1 MKGGITSGVVYPHAI
16 CELAR
21 VYRLVSIGGTSA
33 GAIAAAAAAAAEYG
47 RETGGFARLARVP
60 DWLAQ
65 DRNLRRLFQPQS
77 GTKRLFGLVAAA
89 RRRDR
94 QRALR
99 VAGAAIRAFPGA
111 ALGGALPG
119 ALLAA
124 AALLLSGSPALRV
137 ATLVGGILLALVGAA
152 AAVLAAVVLRGPR
165 VLTRNGFG
173 LCTGMPAGDTP
184 ALMPWLADL
193 IDDLAGSATPLTFGD
208 LRRRGIELAMIT
220 TNVTQ
225 RRPHR
230 LPFEERVFF
239 FEPEEWRR
247 LFPERIVEWLTAHPR
262 PLPAAGADRERDQ
275 HEREA
280 MLPRLPLPDSDDLPV
295 AVAARLSLSFP
306 LLISAV
312 PLWAFDR
319 TLREPQP
326 ERCWFSDGGVSSN
339 FPVHF
344 FDAPLPQRPTFG
356 IDLDGFHPDHPRQP
370 DEAQNVWLP
379 SVGAANVLQTWHR
392 FRPGNGLGTLVDF
405 ANGLVRTMQSHV
417 DTALS
422 HQPGYR
428 ERIVH
433 VHHERGEGGLNLG
446 MPADVVRTLARRGR
460 EAGRLLVDRFASGDP
475 ESAWS
480 GHRWVRY
487 RSALAALGEL
497 AETFE
502 RAWASPAVADA
513 SYRELV
519 ERLRGAPPPEY
530 PLTPKQR
537 TLALA
542 VSDRIASAGEASR
555 EARPVELGGPGAPQP
570 QPEARIVPRD

>member
-1 MKGGITSGVVYPHAI
+1 
-16 CELAR
+16 
-21 VYRLVSIGGTSA
+21 
-33 GAIAAAAAAAAEYG
+33 
-47 RETGGFARLARVP
+47 
-60 DWLAQ
+60 
-65 DRNLRRLFQPQS
+65 
-77 GTKRLFGLVAAA
+77 
-89 RRRDR
+89 
-94 QRALR
+94 
-99 VAGAAIRAFPGA
+99 
-111 ALGGALPG
+111 
-119 ALLAA
+119 
-124 AALLLSGSPALRV
+124 
-137 ATLVGGILLALVGAA
+137 
-152 AAVLAAVVLRGPR
+152 
-165 VLTRNGFG
+165 
-173 LCTGMPAGDTP
+173 
-184 ALMPWLADL
+184 
-193 IDDLAGSATPLTFGD
+193 
-208 LRRRGIELAMIT
+208 
-220 TNVTQ
+220 
-225 RRPHR
+225 
-230 LPFEERVFF
+230 
-239 FEPEEWRR
+239 
-247 LFPERIVEWLTAHPR
+247 
-262 PLPAAGADRERDQ
+262 
-275 HEREA
+275 
-280 MLPRLPLPDSDDLPV
+280 MLPRLPLPDTDDLPV
-295 AVAARLSLSFP
+295 VVAARLSLSFP

-392 FRPGNGLGTLVDF
+392 FRPGEGFGPLVDF

-417 DTALS
+417 DTALT

-433 VHHERGEGGLNLG
+433 VHHQDSEGGLNLG
-446 MPADVVRTLARRGR
+446 MPADVVWTLARRGR
-460 EAGRLLVDRFASGDP
+460 EAGRLLVHRFATDEPDS
-475 ESAWS
+475 SWS

-497 AETFE
+497 AEQFE
-502 RAWASPAVADA
+502 RAWRAPAIAEA

-519 ERLRGAPPPEY
+519 ERPRGAPPPEY
-530 PLTPKQR
+530 PLAPEQR
-537 TLALA
+537 TLARV